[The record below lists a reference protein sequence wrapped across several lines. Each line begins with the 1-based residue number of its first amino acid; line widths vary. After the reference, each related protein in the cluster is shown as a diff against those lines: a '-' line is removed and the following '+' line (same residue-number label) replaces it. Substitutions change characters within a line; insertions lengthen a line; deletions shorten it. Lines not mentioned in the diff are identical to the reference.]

1 MIEYDKFKKSLK
13 NLALQYEN
21 YRTLNPDLPELMQE
35 AVGESVIQR
44 FEICFDTLWKVL
56 KLYLEE
62 EIGLPDVPKGPKP
75 LIRTAN
81 ENDLFSSD
89 VEQWMKYLEAR
100 NSTSHDYSGEKA
112 QICLALM
119 GDFIDDAIGLYQ
131 TMSGETWE

>member
-1 MIEYDKFKKSLK
+1 MIEYDKFQKSLK
-13 NLALQYEN
+13 NLESQHEH
-21 YRTLNPDLPELMQE
+21 YRTLDPSLPEFIQE
-35 AVGESVIQR
+35 GMAESVIQR
-44 FEICFDTLWKVL
+44 FEICFDTLWKIL
-56 KLYLEE
+56 KLYLKE
-62 EIGLPDVPKGPKP
+62 EIGLAEVPGGPKP
-75 LIRTAN
+75 LLRVAN
-81 ENDLFSSD
+81 ENDLFSSN